1 MSVYKPKGSRFFIYD
16 FERGG
21 RRFSGSTKCTERR
34 AAERTEEGLILD
46 AERKA
51 EIAKQA
57 VTQARGEGPMT
68 LAIAAARFFHEVGQ
82 HHAAPKTTERDLNRA
97 VDWFGRG
104 KCLQDITDEEV
115 SRWVAERRG
124 EQAVGRTLLVSSAT
138 VNRTTVDTLRKVFGR
153 ARRTWKLRLDN
164 EPEWFKHRLKERG
177 EMVREFRQD
186 EEARLVQA
194 LPAGYRDLWRFAL
207 ASGQRL
213 AECFLDWSQI
223 DEVAGTIMVTKKGGK
238 LHVFPLSRDML
249 AILSSQPGERK
260 GPVFH
265 YVCRR
270 ASKDRRV
277 GHLYP
282 VTYEG
287 MKTVW
292 RRTAHRV
299 GIALRFH
306 DTRHTAATE
315 LLRRTG
321 NLKLAQQLLGHTDI
335 KTTAKFYAHVTVDD
349 LRQALDAA
357 SPIVSPIPATKI
369 SGKNK

>member
-21 RRFSGSTKCTERR
+21 RRFWIDEMRR
-34 AAERTEEGLILD
+34 TDGRPAHEEGLILD

-82 HHAAPKTTERDLNRA
+82 HHAHPRRQSAIWMRT
-97 VDWFGRG
+97 VDPFGRG

-177 EMVREFRQD
+177 EMVASS
-186 EEARLVQA
+186 ARMRRRRLC
-194 LPAGYRDLWRFAL
+194 AGP
-207 ASGQRL
+207 SGWVPR
-213 AECFLDWSQI
+213 
-223 DEVAGTIMVTKKGGK
+223 
-238 LHVFPLSRDML
+238 
-249 AILSSQPGERK
+249 
-260 GPVFH
+260 PV
-265 YVCRR
+265 
-270 ASKDRRV
+270 
-277 GHLYP
+277 
-282 VTYEG
+282 
-287 MKTVW
+287 
-292 RRTAHRV
+292 
-299 GIALRFH
+299 ALRLGIGS
-306 DTRHTAATE
+306 AACGM
-315 LLRRTG
+315 LSGLVTG
-321 NLKLAQQLLGHTDI
+321 
-335 KTTAKFYAHVTVDD
+335 
-349 LRQALDAA
+349 
-357 SPIVSPIPATKI
+357 
-369 SGKNK
+369 

>member
-1 MSVYKPKGSRFFIYD
+1 MI
-16 FERGG
+16 
-21 RRFSGSTKCTERR
+21 
-34 AAERTEEGLILD
+34 
-46 AERKA
+46 
-51 EIAKQA
+51 
-57 VTQARGEGPMT
+57 
-68 LAIAAARFFHEVGQ
+68 
-82 HHAAPKTTERDLNRA
+82 
-97 VDWFGRG
+97 
-104 KCLQDITDEEV
+104 
-115 SRWVAERRG
+115 
-124 EQAVGRTLLVSSAT
+124 
-138 VNRTTVDTLRKVFGR
+138 
-153 ARRTWKLRLDN
+153 
-164 EPEWFKHRLKERG
+164 
-177 EMVREFRQD
+177 MVR
-186 EEARLVQA
+186 
-194 LPAGYRDLWRFAL
+194 
-207 ASGQRL
+207 
-213 AECFLDWSQI
+213 
-223 DEVAGTIMVTKKGGK
+223 KKGWASC
-238 LHVFPLSRDML
+238 VPVIARYA

-306 DTRHTAATE
+306 DTRHTAATG

-349 LRQALDAA
+349 LRRALDAA
-357 SPIVSPIPATKI
+357 SSIVAIPATKI

>member
-34 AAERTEEGLILD
+34 AAERAEEGLILE

-51 EIAKQA
+51 NLARQAIA
-57 VTQARGEGPMT
+57 QARGEEPMT
-68 LAIAAARFFHEVGQ
+68 VAMAAARFFNEVGQ

-97 VDWFGRG
+97 VDWFGPG
-104 KCLQDITDEEV
+104 KCLQHVTDEEV

-124 EQAVGRTLLVSSAT
+124 ERVVGRENLVSPAT
-138 VNRTTVDTLRKVFGR
+138 VNRTTIDTLRKVFGR

-186 EEARLVQA
+186 DEARLVQA

-213 AECFLDWSQI
+213 AECFLDWSQV
-223 DEVAGTIMVTKKGGK
+223 DEASRIITVRKKGGK

-249 AILSSQPGERK
+249 AILSAQLVDRK

-265 YVCRR
+265 YICRR
-270 ASKDRRV
+270 ASKDRV
-277 GHLYP
+277 GQLYP

-292 RRTAHRV
+292 RRTARKL

-306 DTRHTAATE
+306 DTRHTTATR

-321 NLKLAQQLLGHTDI
+321 NLKMVQQLLGHADI
-335 KTTAKFYAHVTVDD
+335 KTTSRFYAHVMVDD
-349 LRQALDAA
+349 LRQALDGT
-357 SPIVSPIPATKI
+357 SPTINPINEALQAGIRK
-369 SGKNK
+369 